1 MTNTSNGYAAK
12 QGRQE
17 RAAARQAETDGR
29 TPSDRLASLDARLG
43 YTVGAVRERARLLGP
58 PPDGR
63 KRPSRQKRAK
73 QKGAAA

>member
-1 MTNTSNGYAAK
+1 MTNTSNGYLAK

-43 YTVGAVRERARLLGP
+43 YTVGAVRERARLGP

-73 QKGAAA
+73 QKGAAV